1 MRITKDT
8 IAEMRE
14 WAMECEWV
22 EDADEIA
29 AMNDDVI
36 VRGIAR
42 HYDGGV
48 AQFILDEDV
57 E

>member
-8 IAEMRE
+8 IAEMKE
-14 WAMECEWV
+14 WAIECEWV

-29 AMNDDVI
+29 AMNDDAI

-42 HYDGGV
+42 HYDDG
-48 AQFILDEDV
+48 ALDSGD
-57 E
+57 